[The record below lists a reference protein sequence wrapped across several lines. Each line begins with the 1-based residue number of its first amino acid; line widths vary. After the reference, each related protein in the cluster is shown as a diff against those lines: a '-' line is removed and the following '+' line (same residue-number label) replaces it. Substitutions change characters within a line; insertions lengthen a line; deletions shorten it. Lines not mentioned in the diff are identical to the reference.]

1 MIYQT
6 CNKKNFIRLFAL
18 VSVDDIQNAMGE
30 AEVIDDP
37 HAPKELKIITY
48 QEAFGL

>member
-6 CNKKNFIRLFAL
+6 ESRKNFIRLFAL
-18 VSVDDIQNAMGE
+18 VNVDDIQNAMGE
-30 AEVIDDP
+30 PEVIEDP
-37 HAPKELKIITY
+37 HAPKKLKVITY